1 MYKVLSK
8 CPVCNQNLKVIRL
21 KCARCSTTIENE
33 FSLSKFDYL
42 TSQQLYFIETF
53 VKCRG
58 SIKDVEKE
66 LGISYPTVRAKLD
79 EVILALGYDVIK
91 EAQNKKEKSDILEAL
106 EQPSQEIITVKDYDN
121 KMLRV
126 NIESH
131 EGDEVK
137 LKLPVKV
144 IKTIIKATGKLPMM
158 STNVDGVNMDELID
172 IISSSLDSSVMGE
185 ILNINSA
192 DGDIVKILVE

>member
-1 MYKVLSK
+1 MNEEVMRI
-8 CPVCNQNLKVIRL
+8 LKM
-21 KCARCSTTIENE
+21 
-33 FSLSKFDYL
+33 
-42 TSQQLYFIETF
+42 
-53 VKCRG
+53 
-58 SIKDVEKE
+58 VEEGKLNADKAKE
-66 LGISYPTVRAKLD
+66 LID
-79 EVILALGYDVIK
+79 
-91 EAQNKKEKSDILEAL
+91 AL

-192 DGDIVKILVE
+192 DGDIVKILVESR

>member
-1 MYKVLSK
+1 MNEEVMRI
-8 CPVCNQNLKVIRL
+8 LKM
-21 KCARCSTTIENE
+21 
-33 FSLSKFDYL
+33 
-42 TSQQLYFIETF
+42 
-53 VKCRG
+53 
-58 SIKDVEKE
+58 VEEGKLNADKAKE
-66 LGISYPTVRAKLD
+66 LID
-79 EVILALGYDVIK
+79 
-91 EAQNKKEKSDILEAL
+91 AL

-158 STNVDGVNMDELID
+158 WTNVDGVNMDELID

>member
-1 MYKVLSK
+1 MNEEVMRI
-8 CPVCNQNLKVIRL
+8 LKM
-21 KCARCSTTIENE
+21 
-33 FSLSKFDYL
+33 
-42 TSQQLYFIETF
+42 
-53 VKCRG
+53 
-58 SIKDVEKE
+58 VEEGKLNADKAKE
-66 LGISYPTVRAKLD
+66 LID
-79 EVILALGYDVIK
+79 
-91 EAQNKKEKSDILEAL
+91 AL

-192 DGDIVKILVE
+192 DGYIVKILVE

>member
-1 MYKVLSK
+1 
-8 CPVCNQNLKVIRL
+8 
-21 KCARCSTTIENE
+21 
-33 FSLSKFDYL
+33 
-42 TSQQLYFIETF
+42 
-53 VKCRG
+53 
-58 SIKDVEKE
+58 
-66 LGISYPTVRAKLD
+66 
-79 EVILALGYDVIK
+79 
-91 EAQNKKEKSDILEAL
+91 
-106 EQPSQEIITVKDYDN
+106 
-121 KMLRV
+121 MLRV

>member
-1 MYKVLSK
+1 M
-8 CPVCNQNLKVIRL
+8 NEEFMRILKM
-21 KCARCSTTIENE
+21 
-33 FSLSKFDYL
+33 
-42 TSQQLYFIETF
+42 
-53 VKCRG
+53 
-58 SIKDVEKE
+58 VEEGKLNADKAKE
-66 LGISYPTVRAKLD
+66 LID
-79 EVILALGYDVIK
+79 
-91 EAQNKKEKSDILEAL
+91 AL

-158 STNVDGVNMDELID
+158 STNVDGVNMDELMD

-185 ILNINSA
+185 ILNINSS

>member
-1 MYKVLSK
+1 MNEEVMRI
-8 CPVCNQNLKVIRL
+8 LKM
-21 KCARCSTTIENE
+21 
-33 FSLSKFDYL
+33 
-42 TSQQLYFIETF
+42 
-53 VKCRG
+53 
-58 SIKDVEKE
+58 VEEGKLNADKAKE
-66 LGISYPTVRAKLD
+66 LID
-79 EVILALGYDVIK
+79 
-91 EAQNKKEKSDILEAL
+91 AL

-185 ILNINSA
+185 ILNINSS

>member
-1 MYKVLSK
+1 MNEEVMRI
-8 CPVCNQNLKVIRL
+8 LKM
-21 KCARCSTTIENE
+21 
-33 FSLSKFDYL
+33 
-42 TSQQLYFIETF
+42 
-53 VKCRG
+53 
-58 SIKDVEKE
+58 VEEGKLNADKAKE
-66 LGISYPTVRAKLD
+66 LID
-79 EVILALGYDVIK
+79 
-91 EAQNKKEKSDILEAL
+91 AL

-185 ILNINSA
+185 ILNINSV

>member
-1 MYKVLSK
+1 
-8 CPVCNQNLKVIRL
+8 
-21 KCARCSTTIENE
+21 
-33 FSLSKFDYL
+33 
-42 TSQQLYFIETF
+42 
-53 VKCRG
+53 
-58 SIKDVEKE
+58 
-66 LGISYPTVRAKLD
+66 
-79 EVILALGYDVIK
+79 
-91 EAQNKKEKSDILEAL
+91 
-106 EQPSQEIITVKDYDN
+106 
-121 KMLRV
+121 MLRV

-192 DGDIVKILVE
+192 DGDIVKI

>member
-1 MYKVLSK
+1 MNEEVMRI
-8 CPVCNQNLKVIRL
+8 LKM
-21 KCARCSTTIENE
+21 
-33 FSLSKFDYL
+33 
-42 TSQQLYFIETF
+42 
-53 VKCRG
+53 
-58 SIKDVEKE
+58 VEEGKLNADKAKE
-66 LGISYPTVRAKLD
+66 LID
-79 EVILALGYDVIK
+79 
-91 EAQNKKEKSDILEAL
+91 AL

-158 STNVDGVNMDELID
+158 SINVDGVNMDELID

>member
-1 MYKVLSK
+1 MNEEVMRI
-8 CPVCNQNLKVIRL
+8 LKM
-21 KCARCSTTIENE
+21 
-33 FSLSKFDYL
+33 
-42 TSQQLYFIETF
+42 
-53 VKCRG
+53 
-58 SIKDVEKE
+58 VEEGKLNADKAKE
-66 LGISYPTVRAKLD
+66 PID
-79 EVILALGYDVIK
+79 
-91 EAQNKKEKSDILEAL
+91 AL

>member
-1 MYKVLSK
+1 M
-8 CPVCNQNLKVIRL
+8 NEEFMRILKM
-21 KCARCSTTIENE
+21 
-33 FSLSKFDYL
+33 
-42 TSQQLYFIETF
+42 
-53 VKCRG
+53 
-58 SIKDVEKE
+58 VEEGKLNADKAKE
-66 LGISYPTVRAKLD
+66 LID
-79 EVILALGYDVIK
+79 
-91 EAQNKKEKSDILEAL
+91 AL

-158 STNVDGVNMDELID
+158 STNVDGVNMDELMD

-192 DGDIVKILVE
+192 DGDMVKVLVE

>member
-1 MYKVLSK
+1 M
-8 CPVCNQNLKVIRL
+8 
-21 KCARCSTTIENE
+21 NE
-33 FSLSKFDYL
+33 EVMRILNM
-42 TSQQLYFIETF
+42 
-53 VKCRG
+53 
-58 SIKDVEKE
+58 VEEGKLNADKAKE
-66 LGISYPTVRAKLD
+66 LID
-79 EVILALGYDVIK
+79 
-91 EAQNKKEKSDILEAL
+91 AL

-158 STNVDGVNMDELID
+158 STNVDGVNMDELMD

>member
-1 MYKVLSK
+1 M
-8 CPVCNQNLKVIRL
+8 NEEFMRILKM
-21 KCARCSTTIENE
+21 
-33 FSLSKFDYL
+33 
-42 TSQQLYFIETF
+42 
-53 VKCRG
+53 
-58 SIKDVEKE
+58 VEEGKLNADKAKE
-66 LGISYPTVRAKLD
+66 LID
-79 EVILALGYDVIK
+79 
-91 EAQNKKEKSDILEAL
+91 AL

-131 EGDEVK
+131 EGDELK

-158 STNVDGVNMDELID
+158 STNVDGVNMDELMD

-192 DGDIVKILVE
+192 DGDMVKVLVE

>member
-1 MYKVLSK
+1 MNEEVMRI
-8 CPVCNQNLKVIRL
+8 LKM
-21 KCARCSTTIENE
+21 
-33 FSLSKFDYL
+33 
-42 TSQQLYFIETF
+42 
-53 VKCRG
+53 
-58 SIKDVEKE
+58 VEEGKLNADKAKE
-66 LGISYPTVRAKLD
+66 LID
-79 EVILALGYDVIK
+79 
-91 EAQNKKEKSDILEAL
+91 AL

-144 IKTIIKATGKLPMM
+144 IKTTGKLPMM

-185 ILNINSA
+185 ILNINSS

>member
-1 MYKVLSK
+1 MNEEVMRI
-8 CPVCNQNLKVIRL
+8 LKM
-21 KCARCSTTIENE
+21 
-33 FSLSKFDYL
+33 
-42 TSQQLYFIETF
+42 
-53 VKCRG
+53 
-58 SIKDVEKE
+58 VEEGKLNADKAKE
-66 LGISYPTVRAKLD
+66 LID
-79 EVILALGYDVIK
+79 
-91 EAQNKKEKSDILEAL
+91 AL

>member
-1 MYKVLSK
+1 MNEEVMRI
-8 CPVCNQNLKVIRL
+8 LKM
-21 KCARCSTTIENE
+21 
-33 FSLSKFDYL
+33 
-42 TSQQLYFIETF
+42 
-53 VKCRG
+53 
-58 SIKDVEKE
+58 VEEGKLNADKAKE
-66 LGISYPTVRAKLD
+66 LID
-79 EVILALGYDVIK
+79 
-91 EAQNKKEKSDILEAL
+91 AL
-106 EQPSQEIITVKDYDN
+106 EEPRKEIITVKDYDN

-144 IKTIIKATGKLPMM
+144 IKTIIKATGKLPIM
-158 STNVDGVNMDELID
+158 STNMDGVNMDELMD

-192 DGDIVKILVE
+192 EGDIVKILVE

>member
-1 MYKVLSK
+1 
-8 CPVCNQNLKVIRL
+8 
-21 KCARCSTTIENE
+21 
-33 FSLSKFDYL
+33 
-42 TSQQLYFIETF
+42 
-53 VKCRG
+53 
-58 SIKDVEKE
+58 
-66 LGISYPTVRAKLD
+66 
-79 EVILALGYDVIK
+79 
-91 EAQNKKEKSDILEAL
+91 
-106 EQPSQEIITVKDYDN
+106 
-121 KMLRV
+121 MLRV

-144 IKTIIKATGKLPMM
+144 VKTIIKATGKLPMM

-192 DGDIVKILVE
+192 DGDIVKI